1 MRAPFLLVL
10 IAACGGSA
18 PARPNVLV
26 VTIDTLRADAVGGEK
41 KTPAIGAFLAAGAH
55 FTPARTVAPLTLPAH
70 VSLFTGLFPARH
82 GIHDNVIE
90 PLGPRGARPFSLLA
104 EEFKDRGYATA
115 AFVARAVLAAPT
127 GIASGFDVY
136 ECPER
141 DEGIGYVKAEER
153 IEAALKWMGGASGDR
168 PWFVWVHLFDPHAP
182 YFPFPGDAER
192 PPTYEGDPT
201 EVLYAGEVRRADAAF
216 GKLVAAAG
224 KDTIVVL
231 ASDHG
236 EGLMEHG
243 EPTHGPLCYGST
255 IDMVLALR
263 APGVG
268 AGAKGLRSIADV
280 APTLRRLCQLT
291 SQAADGTDLFGPP
304 HETLVAE
311 SLFTWRIHG
320 WAQCF
325 AVTDGSYSLIE
336 SGARQELFDRRA
348 DPGERRPLAL
358 SDPAYEKLDRALD
371 AFRKVAPVAGE
382 GELLISVPPYGEL
395 RRRGR
400 GYLPRYENVLLLDPC
415 DHLTTWVAIET
426 VPNVIAM
433 CRARDDPAPL
443 ETALRLLDEVESRA
457 PKSPRVE
464 HYRADVYVA
473 LAELTQTP
481 SRCREAAWAELA
493 AIEKGYVQP
502 QTILPAI
509 DYCVRGSDP
518 EALHALMGLL
528 KRDGRKLRG
537 PPARA
542 LADAAKRLNVE
553 GVEAFLAPD

>member
-1 MRAPFLLVL
+1 MRAALLL
-10 IAACGGSA
+10 GLLAACGGRA
-18 PARPNVLV
+18 PGRPNVLV
-26 VTIDTLRADAVGGEK
+26 VTIDTLRADAIGGEK
-41 KTPAIGAFLAAGAH
+41 KTPAIDAFLAEGAH
-55 FTPARTVAPLTLPAH
+55 FAPARTVAPLTLPAH
-70 VSLFTGLFPARH
+70 ASLFTGLFPARH
-82 GIHDNVIE
+82 RVHDNVTE
-90 PLGPRGARPFSLLA
+90 PLAPRGERPFPLLA
-104 EEFKDRGYATA
+104 EEFRDRGYATA
-115 AFVARAVLAAPT
+115 AFVARAVLAPPT

-141 DEGIGYVKAEER
+141 DEGTGYVQAEER
-153 IEAALKWMGGASGDR
+153 IRAALKWMGGASGDR

-192 PPTYEGDPT
+192 PATFEGDPL

-216 GKLVAAAG
+216 AKLLRAAG
-224 KDTIVVL
+224 KDAIVVL

-255 IDMVLALR
+255 IDMVLGLR
-263 APGVG
+263 GPRVG
-268 AGAKGLRSIADV
+268 AGPKGLRSIADV
-280 APTLRRLCQLT
+280 APTLRRLCQLPA
-291 SQAADGTDLFGPP
+291 QPADGKDLFGPP

-325 AVTDGSYSLIE
+325 AVTDGAYSLVE
-336 SGARQELFDRRA
+336 SGARQELFDRRS
-348 DPGERRPLAL
+348 DPGENRPLPL
-358 SDPAYEKLDRALD
+358 SDPAYEKLDRALE
-371 AFRKVAPVAGE
+371 AFRKGAPVAEE

-400 GYLPRYENVLLLDPC
+400 GYLPRYQNVLLLDPC
-415 DHLTTWVAIET
+415 DHLATWVAIET
-426 VPNVIAM
+426 VPNVIAV

-443 ETALRLLDEVESRA
+443 ETALRLLDEVEARA

-464 HYRADVYVA
+464 HYRAEVYVA
-473 LAELTQTP
+473 LGELTRTP
-481 SRCREAAWAELA
+481 SRYREAAWAELA

-518 EALHALMGLL
+518 EALRALMGLL
-528 KRDGRKLRG
+528 KRGGRRLRG

-542 LADAAKRLNVE
+542 LADAAKQLNVD
-553 GVEAFLAPD
+553 GVEEFLVPD